1 MENTV
6 PKNWVEINLKD
17 SVDFRKGKKPKI
29 LKDIYFDNS
38 VPYRDIKGLE
48 TDTINFYADKES
60 AKYFKDNDVVIV
72 WDGSRSGLILKP
84 KEGAIGSTLGAL
96 SPFVYKSEYLYYF
109 LLSHY
114 ETINSKARGVG
125 IPHVDPTYLWNLS
138 VPLPPLAEQER
149 IVAKLD
155 ALFAQQEV
163 IKKAI
168 SRIPDL
174 LKDFRQQVLTQA
186 VTGKL
191 TASWREGK
199 KLEAWKEAELGEV
212 CNLKAGKFVSAS
224 EISIERHDGY
234 YPCYGANG
242 LRGYVKTFTHIG
254 KYSLIGRQGALCGNV
269 HLIDGQFHA
278 TEHAL
283 VVTPI
288 KTIDNIWMF
297 YKLTSLDL
305 INYAKGVAQPGLSV
319 MNLNP
324 IPINIPPLEEQ
335 QEIVTRVESLFAKT
349 DAIKELYKNLKEKID
364 TLPQAILH
372 KAFKGEL
379 IEQLSTDG
387 DASDLLKEIMALK
400 NLTLN
405 NAKVNSKK
413 SIISKVST
421 NSKIDKIKNLKFE
434 IKKIL
439 KTKASGLSFKDLT
452 DMTKSTSKTELID
465 EVIKDLFINKVITQT
480 YSTELKQMLI
490 KIV

>member
-1 MENTV
+1 MENTL
-6 PKNWVEINLKD
+6 PKNWVETKLGKVADLSSGYGFPIKYQGFNDYNIPFFKVGDISQNFKKGNVFLKECNNFINEH
-17 SVDFRKGKKPKI
+17 I
-29 LKDIYFDNS
+29 LKSIKAKKISNESIVFAKIGEAIRLNRRAITSTDCVIDNN
-38 VPYRDIKGLE
+38 VMALK
-48 TDTINFYADKES
+48 F
-60 AKYFKDNDVVIV
+60 AKNVLFKY
-72 WDGSRSGLILKP
+72 G
-84 KEGAIGSTLGAL
+84 
-96 SPFVYKSEYLYYF
+96 YYF
-109 LLSHY
+109 FETVKLIDLSAGNAVPS
-114 ETINSKARGVG
+114 IRK
-125 IPHVDPTYLWNLS
+125 S
-138 VPLPPLAEQER
+138 VVEEISFPLPPLAEQER

-163 IKKAI
+163 MKKAL

-191 TASWREGK
+191 TESWREGK
-199 KLEAWKEAELGEV
+199 ELEEWKEVELQEV
-212 CNLKAGKFVSAS
+212 CTLKAGKFVAAS
-224 EISIERHDGY
+224 EISNEKQDGY

-297 YKLTSLDL
+297 YKLTSLEL

-324 IPINIPPLEEQ
+324 IPINIPPFEEQ
-335 QEIVTRVESLFAKT
+335 QEIVSRVETLFAKT
-349 DAIKELYKNLKEKID
+349 DAIEERYKNLKEKID

-379 IEQLSTDG
+379 VAQLSTDG
-387 DASDLLKEIMALK
+387 DAKDLLKEIMALK
-400 NLTLN
+400 NE
-405 NAKVNSKK
+405 VKK
-413 SIISKVST
+413 K
-421 NSKIDKIKNLKFE
+421 
-434 IKKIL
+434 
-439 KTKASGLSFKDLT
+439 
-452 DMTKSTSKTELID
+452 
-465 EVIKDLFINKVITQT
+465 
-480 YSTELKQMLI
+480 
-490 KIV
+490 